1 MAKLESA
8 RDTVQVAAGATTLS
22 LPVKGATTIFQ
33 GSIVALDESGFAVP
47 GSKAENLKAV
57 GRAEETVENTGADG
71 DIRVNVARGVFIYEN
86 STEGAIAD
94 ADVLGPCYIEDDQT
108 VTKTAE
114 GASVAG
120 LVVGVDADG
129 VAVEMGF
136 GYSPAGAAAPAA
148 AAGKTKLSELEDV
161 EISGEEDAQVLT
173 YDRGSSKWKNKA
185 AASEAV

>member
-148 AAGKTKLSELEDV
+148 AGKTKLSELEDV
-161 EISGEEDAQVLT
+161 EISGEEDGHVLT
-173 YDRGSSKWKNKA
+173 YDSGSSKWKNKA